1 MPQGPYNETD
11 NPCQLVEFVQ
21 KIVDAFRKCWTWDV
35 FPSLIPPKNGTH
47 KKRNVQVDD
56 FVLVQTPN
64 AIRGNW
70 NTGLIVNIYAGQDG
84 KVRNVR
90 VKTGTGEYDRPV
102 TN

>member
-1 MPQGPYNETD
+1 ME
-11 NPCQLVEFVQ
+11 L
-21 KIVDAFRKCWTWDV
+21 
-35 FPSLIPPKNGTH
+35 
-47 KKRNVQVDD
+47 DD
-56 FVLVQTPN
+56 IVLVQTPN

-90 VKTGTGEYDRPV
+90 MKTGTEEYDRPV